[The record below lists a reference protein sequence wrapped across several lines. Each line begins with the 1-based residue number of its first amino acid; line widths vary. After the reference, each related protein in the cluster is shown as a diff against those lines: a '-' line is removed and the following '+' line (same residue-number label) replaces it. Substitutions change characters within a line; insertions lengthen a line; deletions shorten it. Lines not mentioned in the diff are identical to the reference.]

1 MYKKPNKF
9 LAGGWSIFVSVCRKF
24 AAQSILSERAA
35 AGRLQIKQSVYK
47 GLTTDEQWQNYLAW
61 RISLRVP
68 VLEKR
73 ANKFLSRLKN
83 ILNRASYCRNC
94 RDCMIEYP
102 HGVLF
107 SQPGT
112 RNRLAGRQKTTLIL
126 FALQQKCV
134 GESSK
139 ATSLLL
145 LTQKNNF
152 RNCCR
157 ARVEFR

>member
-9 LAGGWSIFVSVCRKF
+9 LAGVWSIFVSVCRKF

-35 AGRLQIKQSVYK
+35 AGRLQIKQSVDK
-47 GLTTDEQWQNYLAW
+47 VLTTDEQWQNYLAW

-83 ILNRASYCRNC
+83 ILNRASYCSNC
-94 RDCMIEYP
+94 RDCMIEYL

-112 RNRLAGRQKTTLIL
+112 RNRLAGRP
-126 FALQQKCV
+126 
-134 GESSK
+134 
-139 ATSLLL
+139 
-145 LTQKNNF
+145 KNDVDFIWFETEMRWRKQYYRYARNF

-157 ARVEFR
+157 ARVESR